1 VKIFL
6 KFAHFIFLII
16 CIIIQ
21 LSFIEQLKIYS
32 INIDLVLITIIGLS
46 VFDGG
51 IYGLILGFIAGM
63 LLDLL
68 VGRIVGINAL
78 LYALTGFF
86 TGKIMG
92 IGFKRKIYTYVLLI
106 FFFTEANLLLG
117 SSIYYLFNFSSNTS
131 TLGLE
136 MIINPVCNIVIMFLI
151 FPLLKAG
158 LERGEE
164 IGFTYKD
171 QV

>member
-1 VKIFL
+1 MKIFL

-21 LSFIEQLKIYS
+21 LSFIEQLKIFN
-32 INIDLVLITIIGLS
+32 INADLVLVAVIGIA

-51 IYGLILGFIAGM
+51 LYGLVSGFIAGM

-68 VGRIVGINAL
+68 VGRIVGISAL
-78 LYALTGFF
+78 LYGLSGFF
-86 TGKIMG
+86 TGKIISMG
-92 IGFKRKIYTYVLLI
+92 LKQKIYTYILLVL
-106 FFFTEANLLLG
+106 FFTEANLLIK
-117 SSIYYLFNFSSNTS
+117 SSIYYLFNFSSS
-131 TLGLE
+131 AAAIGLE

-151 FPLLKAG
+151 FPLLRAG
-158 LERGEE
+158 FERSEE
-164 IGFTYKD
+164 IGLTYKD